1 MKTLLFVKQSLL
13 LCRDNFIKK
22 TIIKINLLMKKQ
34 FLLPNKF
41 KKIGWC
47 FLIPSLITIIF
58 LHISDYQVSW
68 LKIKTFAI
76 VSDRDF
82 FKIVEVDFTF
92 TLISILIII
101 GGLLVAFSKEK
112 NEDEYIE
119 KLRLSSFQWSVIV
132 NSVLLLF
139 CVIFIYDISF
149 LTVMVYNM
157 FTVLI
162 LFIVRFNFL
171 LYRNNKA
178 TKDEK

>member
-1 MKTLLFVKQSLL
+1 
-13 LCRDNFIKK
+13 
-22 TIIKINLLMKKQ
+22 MKKQ

-41 KKIGWC
+41 KIIGWC
-47 FLIPSLITIIF
+47 VLIPSLIAIIL

-76 VSDRDF
+76 ISNSKFQGKTDF

-119 KLRLSSFQWSVIV
+119 KLRLSSLQWSVIV
-132 NSVLLLF
+132 NYMLLLF
-139 CVIFIYDISF
+139 CIIFIYDLEF
-149 LTVMVYNM
+149 LAIMVYNM

>member
-1 MKTLLFVKQSLL
+1 
-13 LCRDNFIKK
+13 
-22 TIIKINLLMKKQ
+22 MKKQ

-47 FLIPSLITIIF
+47 VLIPSLVAIIF
-58 LHISDYQVSW
+58 LHITHFSLDW

-76 VSDRDF
+76 VSGGFPGKMNF
-82 FKIVEVDFTF
+82 FKIVNVEFAF
-92 TLISILIII
+92 TLICILMII

-132 NSVLLLF
+132 NYILLLF
-139 CVIFIYDISF
+139 CVIFIYGVSF
-149 LTVMVYNM
+149 FTIMVYNM
-157 FTVLI
+157 FTILI
-162 LFIVRFNFL
+162 LFIIRFNFL

-178 TKDEK
+178 TKNEK

>member
-1 MKTLLFVKQSLL
+1 
-13 LCRDNFIKK
+13 
-22 TIIKINLLMKKQ
+22 MKKQ

-68 LKIKTFAI
+68 LNIKTFAI
-76 VSDRDF
+76 VNSKLLGETDF
-82 FKIVEVDFTF
+82 FKIVEVDFAF

-119 KLRLSSFQWSVIV
+119 KLRLSSLQWSVIV
-132 NSVLLLF
+132 NYMLLLF
-139 CVIFIYDISF
+139 CIIFIYDLEF
-149 LTVMVYNM
+149 LAIMVYNM

-162 LFIVRFNFL
+162 FFIVRFNFL